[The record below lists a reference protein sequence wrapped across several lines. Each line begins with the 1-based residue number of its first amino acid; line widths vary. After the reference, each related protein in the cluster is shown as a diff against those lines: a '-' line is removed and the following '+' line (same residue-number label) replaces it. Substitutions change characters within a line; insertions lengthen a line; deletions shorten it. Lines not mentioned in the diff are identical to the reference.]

1 MKLSRSK
8 GWKFS
13 NNSSASKKKKKK
25 KNDCFSAATQN
36 AVTQRKECLND
47 NILTQDLAK
56 LSSSPTQEVAPV
68 KRSNSLSSYSYSSI
82 LKSKKSNSKQKS
94 DKGLSRSANT
104 STAIIVP
111 PEKHVEV
118 GCCGL
123 TLDRLSTD
131 LLQQEPSTR
140 PLALGHVT
148 TGVKQ
153 SPKLMVDSTRDG
165 KSELK
170 RLKEVKVQ
178 MKDSLK
184 AARVQKEMDDKQ
196 TQAILALKKQQSLD
210 SAKVESLRKELNEKD
225 TKIQDDRVD
234 TLQTQLHKLQEQVAR
249 LHKDL
254 DLVHMEK
261 LDVIV
266 LLDKLIRATESKNGM
281 DHIKM
286 KEALVLVNDGE
297 RSLVGTESSL
307 TDNSND
313 EGWFC
318 RPCT

>member
-1 MKLSRSK
+1 MKLSRSQS
-8 GWKFS
+8 WKFKS
-13 NNSSASKKKKKK
+13 NSKK
-25 KNDCFSAATQN
+25 KNDCFSAATKI
-36 AVTQRKECLND
+36 AVEQRKECLND

-68 KRSNSLSSYSYSSI
+68 KRSNSLTSYSYSSI
-82 LKSKKSNSKQKS
+82 LKSKKSNSKHKS
-94 DKGLSRSANT
+94 EKGLSRSANT
-104 STAIIVP
+104 STAIVVS
-111 PEKHVEV
+111 PEEHVEV

-123 TLDRLSTD
+123 NLDRLSTD
-131 LLQQEPSTR
+131 LLQHEPSR
-140 PLALGHVT
+140 PSGLGQVT

-153 SPKLMVDSTRDG
+153 SPKLMMDSARDG

-184 AARVQKEMDDKQ
+184 AARVQKEMDDMQ
-196 TQAILALKKQQSLD
+196 THAFLALKKRQSLD
-210 SAKVESLRKELNEKD
+210 SAKVELLNKELNEKD

-266 LLDKLIRATESKNGM
+266 LLDKLIRATESKNGL
-281 DHIKM
+281 DHTKM

-297 RSLVGTESSL
+297 RSLVGTESTL
-307 TDNSND
+307 TDNSMD

>member
-1 MKLSRSK
+1 MKLSRSQS
-8 GWKFS
+8 WKFKS
-13 NNSSASKKKKKK
+13 NSKKKK
-25 KNDCFSAATQN
+25 DCFSAATKI
-36 AVTQRKECLND
+36 AVAQRKECLND

-82 LKSKKSNSKQKS
+82 LKSKKSNSKHKS
-94 DKGLSRSANT
+94 EKNT
-104 STAIIVP
+104 STAIIVS
-111 PEKHVEV
+111 PEEHAEV

-123 TLDRLSTD
+123 NLDRLSTD
-131 LLQQEPSTR
+131 LLQQEPSR
-140 PLALGHVT
+140 P
-148 TGVKQ
+148 GVKQ
-153 SPKLMVDSTRDG
+153 SPKLMVEIAGGDG

-184 AARVQKEMDDKQ
+184 AARAQKEKDDKQ
-196 TQAILALKKQQSLD
+196 THAFLALKKRQSLD
-210 SAKVESLRKELNEKD
+210 SAKVELLHKELNEKD
-225 TKIQDDRVD
+225 MKIQDDRVD

-266 LLDKLIRATESKNGM
+266 LLDKLIRATESKNGL
-281 DHIKM
+281 DHTKM

-297 RSLVGTESSL
+297 RSLVGTESTL
-307 TDNSND
+307 TDNSMD

>member
-1 MKLSRSK
+1 MKLSRSQS
-8 GWKFS
+8 WKFQS
-13 NNSSASKKKKKK
+13 NSKK
-25 KNDCFSAATQN
+25 KNDCFSAAN
-36 AVTQRKECLND
+36 KIAVAQRKECLND

-68 KRSNSLSSYSYSSI
+68 KRSFSLSSYSYSSI
-82 LKSKKSNSKQKS
+82 LKSKKSNSKHKS
-94 DKGLSRSANT
+94 DKGLSRSANN
-104 STAIIVP
+104 STAIIVS
-111 PEKHVEV
+111 PEEHVEV

-123 TLDRLSTD
+123 NLDRLSTD
-131 LLQQEPSTR
+131 LLQQEPSR
-140 PLALGHVT
+140 PSALGQVT

-153 SPKLMVDSTRDG
+153 SPKLMMDNARDG

-196 TQAILALKKQQSLD
+196 THAFLAIKKRQSLD
-210 SAKVESLRKELNEKD
+210 SAKVELLQKELNEK
-225 TKIQDDRVD
+225 DRVD

-266 LLDKLIRATESKNGM
+266 LLDKLIRATESKNGL
-281 DHIKM
+281 DHMKT

-297 RSLVGTESSL
+297 RSLVGTESTL
-307 TDNSND
+307 TDNSMD